1 MSHILPVRRQWK
13 VIDWPS
19 VELELESSMSPFL
32 LASTLA
38 LPSPRVNF
46 MLASRRFES
55 SRCTKRLPGAMHVE
69 HPELMRTFWLC
80 TMRGVRCAGRTV
92 ATKSARGCQMSA
104 KYRLAA
110 LLTIMQ

>member
-1 MSHILPVRRQWK
+1 
-13 VIDWPS
+13 
-19 VELELESSMSPFL
+19 
-32 LASTLA
+32 
-38 LPSPRVNF
+38 
-46 MLASRRFES
+46 
-55 SRCTKRLPGAMHVE
+55 MHVE
-69 HPELMRTFWLC
+69 HPESMRTFWLC